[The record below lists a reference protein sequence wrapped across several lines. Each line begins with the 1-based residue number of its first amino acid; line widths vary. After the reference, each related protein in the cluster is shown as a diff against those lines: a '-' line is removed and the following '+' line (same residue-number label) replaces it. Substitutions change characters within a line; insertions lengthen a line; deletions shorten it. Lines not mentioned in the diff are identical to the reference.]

1 MANFTPD
8 YLSNSIY
15 DGRQAQQ
22 SVDRSTPKRSTLN
35 FLKAYSKS
43 LEFVKTK
50 QENPRIIA
58 EVNLN

>member
-8 YLSNSIY
+8 SLSNSIY
-15 DGRQAQQ
+15 DGRHAQS
-22 SVDRSTPKRSTLN
+22 SVDRTSPKRSTLN

-50 QENPRIIA
+50 QDNPRIIA